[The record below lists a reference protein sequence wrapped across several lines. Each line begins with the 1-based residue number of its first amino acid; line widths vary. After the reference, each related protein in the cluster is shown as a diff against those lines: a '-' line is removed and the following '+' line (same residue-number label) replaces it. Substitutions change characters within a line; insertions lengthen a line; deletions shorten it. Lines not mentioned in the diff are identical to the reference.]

1 MKTNPDDNAFQ
12 EGSFGKTNTLTK
24 REYFA
29 AMVLQGLCSLERIIT
44 VDKSELAVEIAD
56 KLIDELNK
64 GIKDE

>member
-29 AMVLQGLCSLERIIT
+29 AMALTSIDINPSCDDDIAQY
-44 VDKSELAVEIAD
+44 AVKIAD
-56 KLIDELNK
+56 ALIMELNK
-64 GIKDE
+64 NGK